1 VGKGCGEEERFDQKH
16 FGNQHFVKT
25 NFSTVRV
32 ILGAAALAAAL
43 SAAPVQATIYTLNPG
58 SSVTAN
64 PSGAPVGGSIVGQV
78 TDPYSSGIMSG
89 TLTST
94 VVSGDSSNPYG
105 GLDFVY
111 QFTVAPGSTD
121 TASQLTVSS
130 FAGLLTD
137 VSYNTSSGTVAP
149 TLFSRSSSGDVL
161 RFSFF
166 TPDVSAGQTTDLLV
180 VQTSAHTFVPGIG
193 AIIDGQA
200 TDVGT
205 LVPMVV
211 PEPGTTALL
220 VAGLGGMALALRR
233 KFRK

>member
-1 VGKGCGEEERFDQKH
+1 M
-16 FGNQHFVKT
+16 KT
-25 NFSTVRV
+25 
-32 ILGAAALAAAL
+32 ILTTTRLALGVSVASVAL
-43 SAAPVQATIYTLNPG
+43 FAAPVQATIYTLNPG
-58 SSVTAN
+58 GAITASA
-64 PSGAPVGGSIVGQV
+64 SGAPVGGTVLGSI

-94 VVSGDSSNPYG
+94 VISGDTSNPYG

-137 VSYNTSSGTVAP
+137 VSYNPASGTIAP
-149 TLFSRSSSGDVL
+149 TLFSRSSAGDVL

-166 TPDVSAGQTTDLLV
+166 TPDVAAGQTTDLLV
-180 VQTSAHTFVPGIG
+180 VQTSATSFTQGIA

-200 TDVGT
+200 TDVGS

-233 KFRK
+233 KNRK